1 MTDQTMQR
9 HFLRP
14 DRVIEGFCQHLRL
27 DVAALR
33 QNDDKSRTLSPL
45 RQQLMWL
52 LRDLTPASLETI
64 GALLGGRNGST
75 VREAV
80 EKVAD
85 QINENVDFRDKMRMA
100 RAACIRWAT
109 DPLSPPPASV
119 GDGRGL
125 IARVMTTLAV
135 LTDDNLSDADA
146 RQAARS
152 ILSGLTQAAGVQHV

>member
-14 DRVIEGFCQHLRL
+14 DRVIEGFCQHLRT
-27 DVAALR
+27 DAEALR
-33 QNDDKSRTLSPL
+33 QNDDKSRALSPL
-45 RQQLMWL
+45 RQKLMWL
-52 LRDLTPASLETI
+52 LRDLTPASFDTI

-85 QINENVDFRDKMRMA
+85 RITTDAAYRDYMRLA

-109 DPLSPPPASV
+109 DPLSPAPSNI
-119 GDGRGL
+119 GDGRG
-125 IARVMTTLAV
+125 IFARVIAAQGV